1 MISTMDL
8 YHIHEFDFDFE
19 KEKEKGKGYWFKLLS
34 HFTLKAH

>member
-1 MISTMDL
+1 MDL